1 MKDMHDPS
9 DMTATELDP
18 TEDEMA
24 LGIVA
29 VRVVEWG
36 PSTTVL
42 LRHKSGFTATGTA
55 SSRPGKEPNPYGLE
69 VARGRASG
77 ALKKFAPK
85 PRPTP

>member
-36 PSTTVL
+36 VSAVAL
-42 LRHKSGFTATGTA
+42 GDNAAVSMRLVQACHWG
-55 SSRPGKEPNPYGLE
+55 NP
-69 VARGRASG
+69 
-77 ALKKFAPK
+77 
-85 PRPTP
+85 